1 MREELAY
8 ALVTPYSLRKSRTGG
23 IIARLVS
30 RTGLD
35 LVAGRIFA
43 PSAELA
49 SEYAG
54 MVVTH
59 RNARHQKIQELIR
72 SYVLAHLS
80 PDLAGRRARCL
91 MLLFR
96 GEAAVAKIREVAGNI
111 ATERT
116 SGETV
121 RDTYGDYIVDEK
133 GEVRHF
139 EPAILVG
146 QDPEEVRA
154 HLELWARYSDTDGSG
169 LDKVVQFP
177 PRSNVEQTLVLLKP
191 DNFRF
196 PSSRP
201 GGIIDL
207 FSRTGLFIIAFRVL
221 RLSVAQAEEFY
232 RPVLPVLE
240 EILRKPAGARAREI
254 LSREL
259 GLDLSAAVEKELGA
273 LLGPVQA
280 RHNWESIIE
289 YMCGRRPSAT
299 RKEDR
304 LTPGP
309 EKCIALVYQGVDA
322 VRKIRS
328 VLGPTDPQKA
338 PPGSIRREFGQTI
351 MINSAHASDSP
362 ENAQREMRI
371 VQVWENDFKAE
382 VEKSFSSR

>member
-1 MREELAY
+1 MREEIAY
-8 ALVTPYSLRKSRTGG
+8 ALTTPYSLRKSRTGG
-23 IIARLVS
+23 IIARLLS

-49 SEYAG
+49 SSYAE
-54 MVVTH
+54 MVITH
-59 RNARHQKIQELIR
+59 QNARHQKTQELIR
-72 SYVLAHLS
+72 NYVLAHFS

-91 MLLFR
+91 MLLFK
-96 GEAAVAKIREVAGNI
+96 GEAAVAKVREVAGAI

-133 GEVRHF
+133 GIVRHF

-146 QDPEEVRA
+146 QDPEEVKA
-154 HLELWARYSDTDGSG
+154 HLELWARYSDADGSN

-177 PRSNVEQTLVLLKP
+177 PKSNVEQTLVLLKP

-196 PSSRP
+196 PNSRP
-201 GGIIDL
+201 GGMIDL

-221 RLSVAQAEEFY
+221 MLSVAQAEELY
-232 RPVLPVLE
+232 RPVLGLLT
-240 EILRKPAGARAREI
+240 EILRKPTGTRAREI

-259 GLDLSAAVEKELGA
+259 DLDLGAEVEKELGA
-273 LLGPVQA
+273 LLGPIQA
-280 RHNWESIIE
+280 RFNWESIVE
-289 YMCGRRPSAT
+289 YMCGRRPSET
-299 RKEDR
+299 KNEDR
-304 LTPGP
+304 LNPGR

-322 VRKIRS
+322 VSKIRS
-328 VLGPTDPQKA
+328 VLGPTDPKKA
-338 PPGSIRREFGQTI
+338 PLGSIRREFGQTI
-351 MINSAHASDSP
+351 MINSAHASDSV

-382 VEKSFSSR
+382 VEKYFSHR

>member
-8 ALVTPYSLRKSRTGG
+8 ALITPYSLRKSRTGG

-35 LVAGRIFA
+35 LVAGRMFA

-49 SEYAG
+49 SAYAE

-59 RNARHQKIQELIR
+59 RNPRHQKVQELIR
-72 SYVLAHLS
+72 SYVLAQFS

-96 GEAAVAKIREVAGNI
+96 GEAAVAKVREVAGNI

-121 RDTYGDYIVDEK
+121 RDTYGDYIVDER

-139 EPAILVG
+139 EPAVLVG

-154 HLELWARYSDTDGSG
+154 HLELWARYSDADGAG

-177 PRSNVEQTLVLLKP
+177 PDSNVEETLVLLKP

-196 PSSRP
+196 PSLRP

-221 RLSVAQAEEFY
+221 RMNLAQAEEFY
-232 RPVLPVLE
+232 RPVLGMLEDALRGPVG
-240 EILRKPAGARAREI
+240 RRAREA

-259 GLDLSAAVEKELGA
+259 GLELGLEAERELGA
-273 LLGPVQA
+273 LLGPLQA
-280 RHNWESIIE
+280 RANWEALIE
-289 YMCGRRPSAT
+289 YMCGRRPSETKAP
-299 RKEDR
+299 DR
-304 LTPGP
+304 LAPGS
-309 EKCIALVYQGVDA
+309 EKSIAIVYQGVDA

-338 PPGSIRREFGQTI
+338 PPGSIRREFGHTI
-351 MINSAHASDSP
+351 MVNSAHASDSA

-371 VQVWENDFKAE
+371 VQVWQNDFKAE
-382 VEKSFSSR
+382 VENFYSRH